1 MRPRMIPS
9 GMALGSLRKAVN
21 GLVFKENGSGKAM
34 PELAKQTVEERSK
47 LREGGAC
54 KTTDIENNLGVTK
67 GERWEGIT

>member
-47 LREGGAC
+47 LREGAC
-54 KTTDIENNLGVTK
+54 KTTDRENNLGATE